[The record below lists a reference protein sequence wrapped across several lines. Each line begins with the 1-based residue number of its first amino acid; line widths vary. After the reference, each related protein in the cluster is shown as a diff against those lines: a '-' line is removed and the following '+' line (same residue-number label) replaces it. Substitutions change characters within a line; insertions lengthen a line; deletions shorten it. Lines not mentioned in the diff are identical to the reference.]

1 MLIIGIVLDH
11 TMLILSARM
20 TDDLVDLWA
29 LIISF
34 IAIIIGQYL
43 MLKAIL
49 ALRDQLKWITS
60 MQQLYSRGRK
70 KVNSC
75 KIKIRKIAS
84 IKDAIANA
92 AGR

>member
-34 IAIIIGQYL
+34 IAIIMGQYL

-49 ALRDQLKWITS
+49 ALRDQLK
-60 MQQLYSRGRK
+60 
-70 KVNSC
+70 
-75 KIKIRKIAS
+75 
-84 IKDAIANA
+84 
-92 AGR
+92 